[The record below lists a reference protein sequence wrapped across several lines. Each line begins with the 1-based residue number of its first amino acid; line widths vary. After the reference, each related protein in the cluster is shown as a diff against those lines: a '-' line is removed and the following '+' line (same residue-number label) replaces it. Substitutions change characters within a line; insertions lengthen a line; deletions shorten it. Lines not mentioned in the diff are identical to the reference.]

1 MPREMFVL
9 KNRYTAELSEANSH
23 AILSHS
29 RKLSKY
35 SPTDVSIIL
44 LTDKNTFIVATLKK
58 HTERLTVLKKD
69 VETKRPRNVQS
80 LMAS

>member
-35 SPTDVSIIL
+35 SPTDDSIIL
-44 LTDKNTFIVATLKK
+44 LTDKNTFIVATPKN
-58 HTERLTVLKKD
+58 TQNDRLCSRKTSRQNARA
-69 VETKRPRNVQS
+69 TS
-80 LMAS
+80 SH